1 MTLASDTAKRGAR
14 RGFRGKIQQPSVM
27 AAKPS
32 NPQLARKSSKAL
44 QATSQSNGMISLKG
58 LLAAQKFTRGLKER
72 TALKLASNRGTGA
85 RLRKRVTIIDD
96 QVPDTSSKP
105 KEKFSST
112 LVDKLMQEYLRSKL
126 EKVSYDP
133 TLCTKLTRDLSE
145 EIKDMVKKSTPPRYK
160 LVCVVTLGKKANEDA
175 VVASRCLWDSH
186 ADNFTSYTYQN
197 RTLFCIATVFAVYSE

>member
-1 MTLASDTAKRGAR
+1 MTFYFSAR
-14 RGFRGKIQQPSVM
+14 RGFRGKMQQSSVM

-32 NPQLARKSSKAL
+32 NPELARKSSKAL
-44 QATSQSNGMISLKG
+44 QATSQSNGMISLRG
-58 LLAAQKFTRGLKER
+58 LLAAQKFTRGLKEL

-85 RLRKRVTIIDD
+85 LRKRVTIIDD

-112 LVDKLMQEYLRSKL
+112 LVDKLIQEFLLSKL

-133 TLCTKLTRDLSE
+133 TLCTKLTRDVSK
-145 EIKDMVKKSTPPRYK
+145 EIKDMVKKSTPSRYK

>member
-1 MTLASDTAKRGAR
+1 
-14 RGFRGKIQQPSVM
+14 
-27 AAKPS
+27 
-32 NPQLARKSSKAL
+32 
-44 QATSQSNGMISLKG
+44 MISLRG
-58 LLAAQKFTRGLKER
+58 LLAAQKFTRGLKEH
-72 TALKLASNRGTGA
+72 TALKLASNTGTGA
-85 RLRKRVTIIDD
+85 HLHKRVTIIDD

-112 LVDKLMQEYLRSKL
+112 LVDKLMQEFLLSKL

-145 EIKDMVKKSTPPRYK
+145 EIKDMVKKSTPPQYK

-175 VVASRCLWDSH
+175 VAASRCLWDSH
-186 ADNFTSYTYQN
+186 TDNFTSYTYQN